1 MLNEVQEFKDY
12 TQFPAYTSTEPRDTT
27 YLGRFTVEAI
37 RDFHG
42 FDRVFTILARHFLF
56 QDGDPYENV
65 DRARRALCAWVSI
78 PDDGDD
84 LKGWEGKFTTCF
96 PELHEEF
103 PDFVD
108 TGGNGWYIRH
118 IRAISAFAQQ
128 NPKLVKAGVHKYL
141 VEKLPDFEAKW
152 RDKVCQFQIPIF
164 LEHTDAIWQVR
175 FDDVIANALTLGP
188 LREMEAEVT
197 EQQKDKLLPF
207 VQGEVKLEY
216 LTTLIAYYQANKP
229 EDSDWVVLPSTNFN
243 CYFGSSV
250 FSKKVLKE
258 ITGKVIQRSDTSYGS
273 GRYRV
278 LEEFL

>member
-1 MLNEVQEFKDY
+1 MLNEIQEFKDY
-12 TQFPAYTSTEPRDTT
+12 TQFPPYTSTGPRDTT

-42 FDRVFTILARHFLF
+42 FDRVFTILARYFLF
-56 QDGDPYENV
+56 QNGDPYENV
-65 DRARRALCAWVSI
+65 NRARRALCAWVSI
-78 PDDGDD
+78 PNDGDD

-96 PELHEEF
+96 SELHKEF
-103 PDFVD
+103 PDLVD
-108 TGGNGWYIRH
+108 AVGNGWYIRH
-118 IRAISAFAQQ
+118 IRSISAFAQQ
-128 NPKLVKAGVHKYL
+128 NPKLAKAGVHKYL

-152 RDKVCQFQIPIF
+152 RDKVRQFQIPIF
-164 LEHTDAIWQVR
+164 LERTDAIWQVR

-197 EQQKDKLLPF
+197 EQQKEKLLPF
-207 VQGEVKLEY
+207 VQDKVKLEY
-216 LTTLIAYYQANKP
+216 LTTLVAYYLANKP

-243 CYFGSSV
+243 CYFGSTV

-278 LEEFL
+278 LDEFL

>member
-12 TQFPAYTSTEPRDTT
+12 TQFPAYTSTGPRDTT

-56 QDGDPYENV
+56 QNGDPYDNV

-103 PDFVD
+103 PDLVD
-108 TGGNGWYIRH
+108 ADGCGWYIRH

-152 RDKVCQFQIPIF
+152 RDKVRQFQIPIF
-164 LEHTDAIWQVR
+164 LEHTDAVWQVR

-197 EQQKDKLLPF
+197 EQQKEKLLPF
-207 VQGEVKLEY
+207 VQDEVKLEY
-216 LTTLIAYYQANKP
+216 LTTLVTYYLANKP

-243 CYFGSSV
+243 CYFGSTA
-250 FSKKVLKE
+250 FSKKALKE
-258 ITGKVIQRSDTSYGS
+258 ITGKVIQRPDTSYGS

>member
-12 TQFPAYTSTEPRDTT
+12 THFPAYTSTGPRDTT

-37 RDFHG
+37 RDFYG

-103 PDFVD
+103 PDLVD
-108 TGGNGWYIRH
+108 AKGNGWYIRH
-118 IRAISAFAQQ
+118 IRSISAFAQQ
-128 NPKLVKAGVHKYL
+128 NPKNVKAGVHKYL

-152 RDKVCQFQIPIF
+152 RDKVRQFQIPIF
-164 LEHTDAIWQVR
+164 LERTDAIWQVR

-197 EQQKDKLLPF
+197 EQQKEKLLPF
-207 VQGEVKLEY
+207 VRDKVKLEY
-216 LTTLIAYYQANKP
+216 LTTLVAYYLANKP
-229 EDSDWVVLPSTNFN
+229 ENSDWVVLPSTNFN
-243 CYFGSSV
+243 CYFGSTV

>member
-12 TQFPAYTSTEPRDTT
+12 TQFPAYTSARPRDTT
-27 YLGRFTVEAI
+27 YLGRFTLEAI

-42 FDRVFTILARHFLF
+42 FDRVFTILARYFLF
-56 QDGDPYENV
+56 QNGDPYENV
-65 DRARRALCAWVSI
+65 DCARRALCAWVSI
-78 PDDGDD
+78 PDDGED
-84 LKGWEGKFTTCF
+84 LKGWEGKFITCF
-96 PELHEEF
+96 SELHEEF
-103 PDFVD
+103 PDLVD
-108 TGGNGWYIRH
+108 AGGNGWYIRH
-118 IRAISAFAQQ
+118 IRSISAFAQQ

-152 RDKVCQFQIPIF
+152 RDKVRQFQIPIF
-164 LEHTDAIWQVR
+164 LERTDAIWQVR

-197 EQQKDKLLPF
+197 EQQREKLLSF
-207 VQGEVKLEY
+207 AQGEVNLEY
-216 LTTLIAYYQANKP
+216 LTTLVAYYLANKP

-243 CYFGSSV
+243 CYFGSTA
-250 FSKKVLKE
+250 FSKKALKE

>member
-12 TQFPAYTSTEPRDTT
+12 THIPAYTSTGPRDTT

-103 PDFVD
+103 PDLVD
-108 TGGNGWYIRH
+108 AQGNGRYIRH
-118 IRAISAFAQQ
+118 IRSVATYVQQ
-128 NPKLVKAGVHKYL
+128 NPKLVKAGIRIFFQENLAEY
-141 VEKLPDFEAKW
+141 EKRW
-152 RDKVCQFQIPIF
+152 RVKVRQFQIPIF
-164 LEHTDAIWQVR
+164 LENTDAMWQIR
-175 FDDVIANALTLGP
+175 FDDVISNALTLGP

-197 EQQKDKLLPF
+197 EQQKEKLLPF
-207 VQGEVKLEY
+207 VQGKVKLEH
-216 LTTLIAYYQANKP
+216 LTTLVAYYLANKP
-229 EDSDWVVLPSTNFN
+229 EDSVWVVLPSTNFN
-243 CYFGSSV
+243 CYFGSTV

-273 GRYRV
+273 GRYQV
-278 LEEFL
+278 PAEFL

>member
-12 TQFPAYTSTEPRDTT
+12 TQFPAYTSTGPRDTT

-56 QDGDPYENV
+56 QDGDPYENE
-65 DRARRALCAWVSI
+65 DRARRALCAWASI
-78 PDDGDD
+78 PNGGDD

-103 PDFVD
+103 PDLVD
-108 TGGNGWYIRH
+108 VDGCGWYIRH
-118 IRAISAFAQQ
+118 IRSISAFAQQ
-128 NPKLVKAGVHKYL
+128 NPKKVTAGVHKYL
-141 VEKLPDFEAKW
+141 VDKLPDFEAKW
-152 RDKVCQFQIPIF
+152 RDKARQFQIPIF
-164 LEHTDAIWQVR
+164 LERTDAIWQVR
-175 FDDVIANALTLGP
+175 FDDVIANALILGP

-197 EQQKDKLLPF
+197 EQQKEKLLPF
-207 VQGEVKLEY
+207 VQDEVKLEY
-216 LTTLIAYYQANKP
+216 LTTLVAYYLANKP

-243 CYFGSSV
+243 CYFGSTV

-258 ITGKVIQRSDTSYGS
+258 ITGRIIQRSDTSYGS

>member
-12 TQFPAYTSTEPRDTT
+12 TQFPPYTSTGPRDTT

-42 FDRVFTILARHFLF
+42 FDRVFTILARYFLF
-56 QDGDPYENV
+56 QKGDPYENV

-78 PDDGDD
+78 PDDGED

-96 PELHEEF
+96 PELYEEF
-103 PDFVD
+103 PDLVD
-108 TGGNGWYIRH
+108 ADGCGWYIRH
-118 IRAISAFAQQ
+118 IRSISAFAQQ
-128 NPKLVKAGVHKYL
+128 NPKKVKAGVQKYL

-152 RDKVCQFQIPIF
+152 RDKVRQFQIPIF
-164 LEHTDAIWQVR
+164 LERTDAIWQVR

-188 LREMEAEVT
+188 LREIEAEVT
-197 EQQKDKLLPF
+197 EQQKEKLLPF
-207 VQGEVKLEY
+207 VQGEVKLEH
-216 LTTLIAYYQANKP
+216 LTTLVAYYLANKP

-243 CYFGSSV
+243 CYFGSTV
-250 FSKKVLKE
+250 FSKKVLRE

>member
-12 TQFPAYTSTEPRDTT
+12 TQFPPYTSTGPRDTT

-42 FDRVFTILARHFLF
+42 FDRVFTILARYFLF

-78 PDDGDD
+78 PDDGGD
-84 LKGWEGKFTTCF
+84 LNGWEGKFTTCF

-103 PDFVD
+103 PDLVD
-108 TGGNGWYIRH
+108 ASGNGWYIRH
-118 IRAISAFAQQ
+118 IHSISAFAQQ
-128 NPKLVKAGVHKYL
+128 NPKKVKAGVQKYL

-152 RDKVCQFQIPIF
+152 RDKVRQFQIPIF
-164 LEHTDAIWQVR
+164 LERTDAIWQVR
-175 FDDVIANALTLGP
+175 FDDVIANALSLGP

-197 EQQKDKLLPF
+197 ERQKEKLLTF
-207 VQGEVKLEY
+207 VQDEVKLEY
-216 LTTLIAYYQANKP
+216 LTTLVAYYRANKP

-243 CYFGSSV
+243 CYFGSTV
-250 FSKKVLKE
+250 FSKKMLKE
-258 ITGKVIQRSDTSYGS
+258 ITGKVIQRSDTAYGS

>member
-1 MLNEVQEFKDY
+1 
-12 TQFPAYTSTEPRDTT
+12 
-27 YLGRFTVEAI
+27 VEAI

-56 QDGDPYENV
+56 QNCDPYKNV

-78 PDDGDD
+78 PDDGGD
-84 LKGWEGKFTTCF
+84 LDRWDGRFTTCF
-96 PELHEEF
+96 PELHKEF
-103 PDFVD
+103 PDLVD
-108 TGGNGWYIRH
+108 AGGNGWYIRH
-118 IRAISAFAQQ
+118 IRSISAFAQQ
-128 NPKLVKAGVHKYL
+128 NPKMVKAGVHKYL

-152 RDKVCQFQIPIF
+152 RDKVRQFQIPIF
-164 LEHTDAIWQVR
+164 LEHTDAVWQVR

-188 LREMEAEVT
+188 LREMKAKVT
-197 EQQKDKLLPF
+197 EQQKEKLLPF

-216 LTTLIAYYQANKP
+216 LTTLVAYYLANKP

-243 CYFGSSV
+243 CYFGSTV